1 MVLEKIFKI
10 NFWKIDIAKF
20 HELYDYDLK
29 FNASF
34 RGKDKLSH
42 NEMKMFQIKYL
53 KYYRKA
59 QVTKRTIWAR
69 YYMYKL
75 VKFSHKT
82 GIQLYENMNLPK
94 GLIIGH
100 PGTIIIMVVQL
111 LKVI

>member
-42 NEMKMFQIKYL
+42 NEMKMFQIK
-53 KYYRKA
+53 
-59 QVTKRTIWAR
+59 
-69 YYMYKL
+69 
-75 VKFSHKT
+75 
-82 GIQLYENMNLPK
+82 
-94 GLIIGH
+94 
-100 PGTIIIMVVQL
+100 
-111 LKVI
+111 